1 MEWIDF
7 KIKAPDHLR
16 QCVFKLNNGNYC
28 LGKVRYF
35 EYGDSEMIEVY
46 GKCLNMYKQTYRNC
60 ELHDFNRNKYSITHY
75 AYLD

>member
-16 QCVFKLNNGNYC
+16 QCVFKLNNGDYC

-35 EYGDSEMIEVY
+35 EYGDSEMIEVC
-46 GKCLNMYKQTYRNC
+46 GKHLHQFKRTYRNC
-60 ELHDFNRNKYSITHY
+60 ELHDYDSKEINITHY